1 MLEIT
6 EKILASIYG
15 KNRMTRDEINKL
27 PYLKT
32 TSDYGIEIS
41 LYMLEKDGYVI
52 LSHDMKTD
60 KVSSVGIK
68 YLARKGY
75 LE

>member
-41 LYMLEKDGYVI
+41 LYMLEKDRYVI
-52 LSHDMKTD
+52 LSHDMKTY
-60 KVSSVGIK
+60 KVSSVGIR

>member
-52 LSHDMKTD
+52 LSHGMKAY

-75 LE
+75 LT

>member
-32 TSDYGIEIS
+32 ISDYGIEIS
-41 LYMLEKDGYVI
+41 LYMLENDGYVI
-52 LSHDMKTD
+52 LSHDMKTY

-75 LE
+75 LT

>member
-1 MLEIT
+1 MLEIN

-52 LSHDMKTD
+52 LSHGMKTY

-75 LE
+75 LT

>member
-1 MLEIT
+1 MLEIN

-41 LYMLEKDGYVI
+41 LYMLEKDEYVI
-52 LSHDMKTD
+52 LSHDMKTY

-75 LE
+75 LT

>member
-1 MLEIT
+1 
-6 EKILASIYG
+6 
-15 KNRMTRDEINKL
+15 MTRDEINKL

-41 LYMLEKDGYVI
+41 LYMLEKDRYVI
-52 LSHDMKTD
+52 LSHDMKTY

-75 LE
+75 LT

>member
-15 KNRMTRDEINKL
+15 KNRMTRDAINKL

-32 TSDYGIEIS
+32 TSDYGTDIS

-52 LSHDMKTD
+52 LSHDMKTY

-68 YLARKGY
+68 YLAMKGY
-75 LE
+75 LT